1 MYRLCEVNGYLIYF
15 CALYR
20 RCTLA
25 LNYDCSL
32 TGELLLTSVGDNQKR
47 CTPVFTA
54 FMVRGFVPHARQS
67 CAGVEETGHLH

>member
-25 LNYDCSL
+25 LIM
-32 TGELLLTSVGDNQKR
+32 TV
-47 CTPVFTA
+47 A
-54 FMVRGFVPHARQS
+54 
-67 CAGVEETGHLH
+67 